1 MGLPIGTVTVVSAGT
16 RVALATSGNAV
27 SAVSFKA
34 RADNGGKVFVGDDSV
49 TSGDGYELAPGDE
62 LTISF
67 RESVDLRRFYVDA
80 ANNDDRVDYAGVA
93 A

>member
-1 MGLPIGTVTVVSAGT
+1 MGLPIGTVTVESAGT
-16 RVALATSGNAV
+16 RVPLVSSGNAV

-34 RADNGGKVFVGDDSV
+34 REANAGKVFVGDDSV
-49 TSGDGYELAPGDE
+49 SSSDGYELAPGDE
-62 LTISF
+62 LTVSF

-80 ANNDDRVDYAGVA
+80 AEDNDRVDYAGVA

>member
-1 MGLPIGTVTVVSAGT
+1 MGLPIGTVTVASAGT
-16 RVALATSGNAV
+16 RVRLATSGNAV

-34 RADNGGKVFVGDDSV
+34 RAANAGNVFIGDDSV
-49 TSGDGYELAPGDE
+49 SSANGYELAPGDE

-67 RESVDLRRFYVDA
+67 RESVDLRRFYADA
-80 ANNDDRVDYAGVA
+80 ASDNDGVDYAGVA

>member
-49 TSGDGYELAPGDE
+49 SSGDGYELAPGDE
-62 LTISF
+62 FTISF

-80 ANNDDRVDYAGVA
+80 ANNDDKVDYAGVA

>member
-1 MGLPIGTVTVVSAGT
+1 MGPPIGTVTVASAGT
-16 RVALATSGNAV
+16 RVPLATSGHAV

-34 RADNGGKVFVGDDSV
+34 RAANAGSVFVGDDSV
-49 TSGDGYELAPGDE
+49 SSANGYELAPGDE
-62 LTISF
+62 LTMSF

-80 ANNDDRVDYAGVA
+80 ASDNDSVDYAGVA

>member
-1 MGLPIGTVTVVSAGT
+1 MGLPIGTVTVTSAGT

-34 RADNGGKVFVGDDSV
+34 RADNAGNVFVGDDSV
-49 TSGDGYELAPGDE
+49 ASGDGYELGPGDE
-62 LTISF
+62 VSLSF

-80 ANNDDRVDYAGVA
+80 ASNGDQVDYAGVA

>member
-16 RVALATSGNAV
+16 RVAVATSGHAV

-34 RADNGGKVFVGDDSV
+34 RAANAGNVFIGDDTVS
-49 TSGDGYELAPGDE
+49 SASGYELAPGDE
-62 LTISF
+62 ITISF

-80 ANNDDRVDYAGVA
+80 AGNGDKVDYAGVA

>member
-1 MGLPIGTVTVVSAGT
+1 MGLPIGTVTVASAGT
-16 RVALATSGNAV
+16 RVTLVGSGNAV

-34 RADNGGKVFVGDDSV
+34 RAANAGKVFVGDDTVSN
-49 TSGDGYELAPGDE
+49 SDGYELAPGDE
-62 LTISF
+62 VNLSF

-80 ANNDDRVDYAGVA
+80 ANDGDKVDYAGVA